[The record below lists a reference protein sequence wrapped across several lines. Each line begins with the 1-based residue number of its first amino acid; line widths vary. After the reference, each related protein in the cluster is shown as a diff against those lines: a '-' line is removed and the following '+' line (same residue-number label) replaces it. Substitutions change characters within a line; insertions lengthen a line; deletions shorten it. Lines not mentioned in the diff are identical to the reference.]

1 MHLIKNPLALAIAP
15 LILIGCVTVDSNPK
29 PEAIANDQQ
38 RAESRIALGLG
49 YLEQGNMV
57 QAKENLELALQHSP
71 RYYRA
76 QLSLAHY
83 YEQVGEDQIASRWYA
98 RSLREHPTNGSV
110 LNNYGVFLCKQ
121 GEFKRADDFFNRAIK
136 QPRYYLISTSYE
148 NAALCALKAQQ
159 TDKAIYYLQRTLDHD
174 PNRVQSMLRL
184 SQLEIET
191 EQYQQAR
198 VRLLK
203 FHQKYGVKQSS
214 LRLLIELESKAGNQA
229 IEQKYRVKLEEI
241 GE

>member
-1 MHLIKNPLALAIAP
+1 MHFIKKPLTFTIAP

-29 PEAIANDQQ
+29 PKIVTTDQQ

-71 RYYRA
+71 GYYRA
-76 QLSLAHY
+76 QISLAHY
-83 YEQVGEDQIASRWYA
+83 YEQVGEDEIASSWYA
-98 RSLREHPTNGSV
+98 RSLREHPTNGNV

-121 GEFKRADDFFNRAIK
+121 GEFKRADDFFNRAIN
-136 QPRYYLISTSYE
+136 QSHYYLISTSYE

-159 TDKAIYYLQRTLDHD
+159 TDKAVNYLQRTLDHD
-174 PNRVQSMLRL
+174 PNRVQSTLRL
-184 SQLEIET
+184 AQLEIET

-214 LRLLIELESKAGNQA
+214 LQLLVELERKTGNHA
-229 IEQKYRVKLEEI
+229 IEQKYRVKLAEI
-241 GE
+241 DE